1 MEWFDMIDDFEK
13 GVLITF
19 AILTIAIVVCGF
31 AFLIGIRID
40 EDRARERKR
49 NGKHED

>member
-1 MEWFDMIDDFEK
+1 MEWFDILDDFEK

-19 AILTIAIVVCGF
+19 AIVVIAIVVCGF
-31 AFLIGIRID
+31 AFIISFWAD
-40 EDRARERKR
+40 ESRAKKGKR

>member
-1 MEWFDMIDDFEK
+1 MEWFDILDDFEK

-19 AILTIAIVVCGF
+19 AILVIAIVVCGF

-40 EDRARERKR
+40 EDRARGKR

>member
-19 AILTIAIVVCGF
+19 AIVVIFIVVCGF
-31 AFLIGIRID
+31 AFLISLRAD
-40 EDRARERKR
+40 ESRARKGKR
-49 NGKHED
+49 NDKRKG